1 MAKPNRA
8 AKSIREVATNAPAV
22 QDRVSEEEVIKD
34 RFKQAW
40 QTLTNIENASSPT
53 NAQVVSAIRF
63 MARNQKDIMRYLAR
77 QVSE

>member
-22 QDRVSEEEVIKD
+22 QGRVSEEEVIKD

-40 QTLTNIENASSPT
+40 QTLTNIEKANSPT

-63 MARNQKDIMRYLAR
+63 MASNQKDIMRYLAR